1 MGALSALVVTTCVAP
16 PLVASMTVIAQL
28 GDVVRG
34 ALALFSMSIG
44 MGIPL
49 LVIGTSAGRWLPKAG
64 MWMDSIK
71 QAFGF
76 MMLALAIWMLER
88 ILPGPVTM
96 ALWAIL
102 VFMAGIF
109 LGAFQKID
117 TTTTAPRKLAKGA
130 GVLAAI
136 YGAALLLGALN
147 GADNPLQP
155 LRFMKGSNAVVGIEF
170 KRIKTVTDL
179 DLELSEAVSQGRPI
193 MLDFYADW
201 CVSCKEM
208 EHYTFTDE
216 SVVAGLADVL
226 LIQADVTANDD
237 EDKALLQRFGIFGPP
252 TIVFFDTNGQ
262 EKRNFRIV
270 GFMPPKEFSAHVGQ
284 ALSSPSSNNPKMS
297 NSN

>member
-1 MGALSALVVTTCVAP
+1 MIAP
-16 PLVASMTVIAQL
+16 YL
-28 GDVVRG
+28 D
-34 ALALFSMSIG
+34 
-44 MGIPL
+44 
-49 LVIGTSAGRWLPKAG
+49 
-64 MWMDSIK
+64 MDSIK

-96 ALWAIL
+96 TLWAIL

-117 TTTTAPRKLAKGA
+117 TTATAPRKLAKGA
-130 GVLAAI
+130 GVLAAV

-216 SVVAGLADVL
+216 SVAAGLADVL

-284 ALSSPSSNNPKMS
+284 ALSSPSSNNPKIS